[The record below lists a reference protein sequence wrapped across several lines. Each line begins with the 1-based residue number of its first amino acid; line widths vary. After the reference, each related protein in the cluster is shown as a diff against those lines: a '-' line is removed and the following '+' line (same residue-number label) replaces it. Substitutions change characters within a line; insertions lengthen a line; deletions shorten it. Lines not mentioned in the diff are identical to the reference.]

1 MRSLDCCAC
10 AACRRIWLRL
20 LENWMVCD
28 PASAASASPKRL
40 APKPRPIALPTPL
53 PRPTAPPNKLPALA
67 TFIALP
73 AIAVVSGPAWPVER
87 LSRLVEP
94 GSLSRMPLMRAAR
107 KPFTSPCEALDGD
120 GAVQLADDTTTRYGP
135 ETLRSVEYPYS
146 VLSAAFETVNC

>member
-1 MRSLDCCAC
+1 MRSLSCCAC

-40 APKPRPIALPTPL
+40 APRPRPIALPRPL

-67 TFIALP
+67 TFIAPP

-94 GSLSRMPLMRAAR
+94 GSLIRMPLMRLSM
-107 KPFTSPCEALDGD
+107 KTLPTGCEASALEGE
-120 GAVQLADDTTTRYGP
+120 GGGLEVQ
-135 ETLRSVEYPYS
+135 V
-146 VLSAAFETVNC
+146 VLVTVT